1 MPDKNFMYR
10 INEIGCERKKKRAGI
25 VLMRCVRCTIAK
37 FEISDEKQ
45 LFGNGHSRRL
55 PGPLSPFLAVLPEKE
70 SWLARKHPKN
80 AQTSV

>member
-1 MPDKNFMYR
+1 MYR
-10 INEIGCERKKKRAGI
+10 INEMADEKRKRAGI
-25 VLMRCVRCTIAK
+25 VLMRCVRSTIAK

-45 LFGNGHSRRL
+45 LLGNGHSRRL

-70 SWLARKHPKN
+70 SWLARKNPKN

>member
-1 MPDKNFMYR
+1 MYR
-10 INEIGCERKKKRAGI
+10 INEMAEEEMKRAGI
-25 VLMRCVRCTIAK
+25 VLMRCVSCTKAK

-45 LFGNGHSRRL
+45 SFGDGHSRRL
-55 PGPLSPFLAVLPEKE
+55 PGPLLSPFLAVLPEKE

>member
-1 MPDKNFMYR
+1 MAEVEM
-10 INEIGCERKKKRAGI
+10 KRAGI
-25 VLMRCVRCTIAK
+25 VLMRCVRSTIAK

-45 LFGNGHSRRL
+45 SFGYGHSRRL